1 MRAMRHWSLKDQ
13 VCRLNHPFVATT
25 LITGSLATGDPSTGY
40 IALWNGI
47 GTRCSAVGVGQRG
60 LRGRSFIG

>member
-25 LITGSLATGDPSTGY
+25 LITGSLATG
-40 IALWNGI
+40 
-47 GTRCSAVGVGQRG
+47 SAVGVGQRG